1 MDHTTHR
8 HPRRRAALAAGAVG
22 TALCAAL
29 ASGCSSGMPASATAT
44 NAPNGPGQWTPAQ
57 IADAESVLT
66 GPPAGQ
72 GSAEAT
78 CLVKFAAANLSWQQF
93 QSYVSFLTGSG
104 GIATPTGEQGQ
115 VVGTLSNYSVQQCG
129 AQSLQSGFASATSS

>member
-1 MDHTTHR
+1 MDHTTPR
-8 HPRRRAALAAGAVG
+8 RPRRRVALAAGAVG

-29 ASGCSSGMPASATAT
+29 TAGCSSGQPASATAT
-44 NAPNGPGQWTPAQ
+44 NAPNGPGQWTPVQ

-78 CLVKFAAANLSWQQF
+78 CLVKYASTVLSWQQF
-93 QSYVSFLTGSG
+93 QSYVTFLTGQG
-104 GIATPTGEQGQ
+104 GIATPSGEQGA
-115 VVGTLSNYSVQQCG
+115 VVGALSNFAVKCG
-129 AQSLQSGFASATSS
+129 AQSLQSGFASPTS

>member
-8 HPRRRAALAAGAVG
+8 HPRRRVALAAGAVG

-29 ASGCSSGMPASATAT
+29 TAGCSSGQPASATAT
-44 NAPNGPGQWTPAQ
+44 NAPNGPGQWTPVQ

-72 GSAEAT
+72 GSAEAA
-78 CLVKFAAANLSWQQF
+78 CLVKYASTALSWQQF
-93 QSYVSFLTGSG
+93 QSYVAFVNGQG
-104 GIATPTGEQGQ
+104 GIATPSGEQGA
-115 VVGTLSNYSVQQCG
+115 VVGALSNFAVKCG
-129 AQSLQSGFASATSS
+129 AQSLQSGFASPTS